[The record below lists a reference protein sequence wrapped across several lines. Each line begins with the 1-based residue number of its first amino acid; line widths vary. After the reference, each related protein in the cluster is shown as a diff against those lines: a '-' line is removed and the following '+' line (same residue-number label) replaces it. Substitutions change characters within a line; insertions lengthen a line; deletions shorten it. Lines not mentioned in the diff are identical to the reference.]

1 MAYATNG
8 KVINKMSTNLKPC
21 WQNCYAPDDRNF
33 LEDKE
38 LRAIDKMEDSIASLD
53 DQTVT
58 IRQLITRFEACYH
71 EADKEAERIIK
82 AIGTGRCPK
91 ESKAR
96 PPKRKKELQ
105 NARRILS
112 RWCKNP
118 ASKGMNIDVAGI
130 SAEQLF
136 SFIGQPNPLKIWQ
149 VQRVVDRI
157 TEALEPSK
165 RYHRLAL
172 DIGDYGEPGA
182 KPAGEFYK
190 NDLTFLEKTKKTIIH
205 DTVDGRKSK
214 VSLAMAIDLL
224 MPCHWDFVGGLV
236 IILKAIGGDLYPA
249 KPCACC
255 MRNIKLSPLC
265 DRLRI
270 ISNTLGAFCMGS
282 KTAKTA
288 DHNILASLG
297 EATPVKRWLA
307 ASFDK
312 TIRLHLSLP
321 FKIDLS

>member
-1 MAYATNG
+1 
-8 KVINKMSTNLKPC
+8 MSNCLRGC
-21 WQNCYAPDDRNF
+21 WLNCYGPDDRNF

-38 LRAIDKMEDSIASLD
+38 LRAIDDMEDSIAPLD

-118 ASKGMNIDVAGI
+118 AIKGINIDVAGI

-136 SFIGQPNPLKIWQ
+136 SFIGQPTPLKIWQ
-149 VQRVVDRI
+149 VQRIIDKV
-157 TEALEPSK
+157 TEALDPSQ
-165 RYHRLAL
+165 RYNWMAL
-172 DIGDYGEPGA
+172 NLGDYGEPGA
-182 KPAGEFYK
+182 KPAGEYYK
-190 NDLTFLEKTKKTIIH
+190 DDLTFLEQTQKTIIH
-205 DTVDGRKSK
+205 DNVDGRKSK
-214 VSLAMAIDLL
+214 VSLAMAIDML

-236 IILKAIGGDLYPA
+236 IILKAIGGDLHPA
-249 KPCACC
+249 KPFACC
-255 MRNIKLSPLC
+255 ARNIKLSPLC

-270 ISNTLGAFCMGS
+270 ISNTLEAFCKGR
-282 KTAKTA
+282 KGAKA
-288 DHNILASLG
+288 IDHNILASLG

-307 ASFDK
+307 ASLDK
-312 TIRLHLSLP
+312 TIRLHLTLP
-321 FKIDLS
+321 FEIDLS